1 MNIDWSPLWISLK
14 TSALATS
21 ITFILGIYIG
31 YIMYNYKGKLKGVID
46 GIFTISIV
54 LPPTVI
60 GFFLLIIFG
69 KNGFIGEILI
79 KLDKNIIFTW
89 SATVISATV
98 VSFPIMYRACRSAF
112 EQIDNNLI
120 YAGKTLGLSKFE
132 IFKDICFPLALPGI
146 IGGTVLS
153 FARAM
158 GEFGATLMLAG
169 NIPNK
174 TQTMPIAIFFAVES
188 GQIDIA
194 ILWVTTIIF
203 VSIIMI
209 LLLNYISEYQQLLI
223 GKRSR

>member
-14 TSALATS
+14 TSVLATI
-21 ITFILGIYIG
+21 ITFILGIYVG
-31 YIMYNYKGKLKGVID
+31 YLMYNYKGKLKGVID
-46 GIFTISIV
+46 GILTLTLV

-69 KNGFIGEILI
+69 KNGFIGEVLI
-79 KLDKNIIFTW
+79 KLDRNIIFTW
-89 SATVISATV
+89 SATVVSAIV

-132 IFKDICFPLALPGI
+132 IFKNICFPLALPGI
-146 IGGTVLS
+146 IGGTVLA

-169 NIPNK
+169 NIPGK

-188 GQIDIA
+188 GQMDIA
-194 ILWVTTIIF
+194 ILWVIAIIF
-203 VSIIMI
+203 VSIITI
-209 LLLNYISEYQQLLI
+209 LLLNYISEYQQLII
-223 GKRSR
+223 GKRRK